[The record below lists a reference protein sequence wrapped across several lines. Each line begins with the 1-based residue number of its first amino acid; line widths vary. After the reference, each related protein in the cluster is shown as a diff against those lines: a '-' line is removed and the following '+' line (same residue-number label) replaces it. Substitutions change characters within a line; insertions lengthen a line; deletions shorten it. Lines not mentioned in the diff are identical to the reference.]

1 MKKRAPL
8 MHQHPEVTLAEQT
21 YINETKLTD
30 HPRLEANGSVTRV
43 EIWQPTPY
51 SYQQLQNK
59 Y

>member
-1 MKKRAPL
+1 